1 MSKRVYTV
9 TMTETCETCQG
20 QGKTHD
26 DRWDIVYANLDD
38 SPDAHYEQEVL
49 KGWEAYHGYFVF
61 QIDELPDEYPICPEC
76 EGAGKIVKEVELL
89 SALRELKVAF
99 SPDAFEGD
107 PQELGYQAYEGKNTT
122 ILLPLPF

>member
-9 TMTETCETCQG
+9 TMTEECKACQG
-20 QGKTHD
+20 QGIVHD

-38 SPDAHYEQEVL
+38 SAEDIEAEIL
-49 KGWEAYHGYFVF
+49 KGWERYHNYHVYRVR
-61 QIDELPDEYPICPEC
+61 DLPAEDGPCPEC
-76 EGAGKIVKEVELL
+76 EGAGQIVKEVDLL
-89 SALRELKVAF
+89 DALRELKVAF

-107 PQELGYQAYEGKNTT
+107 PHDKGYHEYEGKNTA